1 MSRPPN
7 ICDLPR
13 QPEMPLRLK
22 AILARINTSYAEF
35 GRAITQTRGYCEGRP
50 LSETAVRHMVA
61 HNKWPSLTPRHEI
74 REQTERFLSER
85 GLTPADIEAAFDVV
99 DEEPIPTPPEPIAP
113 PPPFDPIET
122 EMLSAAARKQFGIFR
137 DPFSDDVQGPDDVF
151 LSPDQRYIRE
161 VLLTSARHGG
171 FVAVVGESG
180 SGKSTLRRDLIDRIA
195 REQLPLILIQPRVI
209 DKGAMN
215 ARAICHAIIDD
226 IAPGRRVPNTMEAVS
241 RLAEKLLTESSRAGN
256 SHALLIEEAH
266 DLNISTLKFLKRF
279 WELEDGFKRLLSIVL
294 IGQPELKDKLDE
306 RRNYDAREVIR
317 RCEVAELLPLDREL
331 ESYIGLKFKRI
342 GLDAGALFDPAAYD
356 AMRTRLTR
364 AGKTPREAISMV
376 YPLLVNGLVTRA
388 LNAAAELGEPRV
400 SADLIKEL

>member
-1 MSRPPN
+1 MSRPPL
-7 ICDLPR
+7 IRDYP
-13 QPEMPLRLK
+13 QEADMPLRLK
-22 AILARINTSYAEF
+22 GILARLNCAPTEF
-35 GRAITQTRGYCEGRP
+35 GAAIRQTRGWTNGRP
-50 LSETAVRHMVA
+50 LSRTAVRELIN
-61 HNKWPSLTPRHEI
+61 HNHWPSLTPRDELRGQITGFLRTHGVPEPEI
-74 REQTERFLSER
+74 DT
-85 GLTPADIEAAFDVV
+85 AFDVV
-99 DEEPIPTPPEPIAP
+99 DEEPTREPIAPPP

-122 EMLSAAARKQFGIFR
+122 EMLSATTRKQFGIFR

-226 IAPGRRVPNTMEAVS
+226 IVPGRRVPNTLEALS
-241 RLAEKLLTESSRAGN
+241 RLTEKLLTESSRAGN

-279 WELEDGFKRLLSIVL
+279 WEMEDGFKRLLSVVL

-306 RRNYDAREVIR
+306 RRNFEAREVIR
-317 RCEVAELLPLDREL
+317 RCEIAELLPLDREL
-331 ESYIGLKFKRI
+331 ENYVAMKFKRV
-342 GLDAGALFDPAAYD
+342 GLDASTLFEPAAYD
-356 AMRTRLTR
+356 AMRARLTR
-364 AGKTPREAISMV
+364 AGKSPREVISMA
-376 YPLLVNGLVTRA
+376 YPLLVNGLITRV
-388 LNAAAELGEPRV
+388 LNTAAELGEPRV
-400 SADLIKEL
+400 TAALIKEI